1 MVEHSYD
8 LITVTGPD
16 RALRYASPAFT
27 RIFGDA
33 IAPHLGRPMWEL
45 VHPDDRARLGEI
57 FADLRACPGGVAE
70 FEFRIIRAD
79 GAERWLR
86 VCQTNLLEDPSLR
99 GFVGNATD
107 ITEIRAAAETQEKL
121 RLAQSMAEVVSLHK
135 ALMATLSHGGGLRGM
150 ARTVS
155 RVVGGRVVVEDLEG
169 RRGASHNGDHAEVD
183 CLPEWRQLDS
193 TNAVHAGNW
202 LVATASPSG
211 EVLGAVGMFDPNGT
225 ADQRVAS
232 ALEQATTVLIAEVF
246 RQRAIA
252 ETELKVWGDLA
263 GEIIDDPKPLRAINH
278 ATTLGYDLTR
288 SHRVVLIEREGSEVG
303 QMIVAVRRV
312 ARNLGLTSNLITP
325 RAAGVALLSDAAGDW
340 EEFGLLLGRELPIA
354 PHVGVGGLHPPGELR
369 KSLKEAE
376 LALRLGK
383 GTVVRVDQLGI
394 LGFLATDIDPDRLQA
409 MIDRWIG
416 PLVQH
421 DRGHRSALVDTLA
434 SVLGQQG
441 SIQSAA
447 QSLHVH
453 PSTIKYR
460 LKQIEALTGTD
471 LDDAD
476 QRFNLEFA
484 CRALRV
490 LGTLQEQP

>member
-57 FADLRACPGGVAE
+57 FADLKARPGGVAE
-70 FEFRIIRAD
+70 FEFRIFRAD

-86 VCQTNLLEDPSLR
+86 VCQTNLLEDPKLG

-107 ITEIRAAAETQEKL
+107 ITEIRAAAETKEKL
-121 RLAQSMAEVVSLHK
+121 RLAQSIAEVVSLHK
-135 ALMATLSHGGGLRGM
+135 ALMATLSHGGGLTGM
-150 ARTVS
+150 ATTVS

-169 RRGASHNGDHAEVD
+169 RRSASPDPDHPEVGSP
-183 CLPEWRQLDS
+183 PEWRHLDS
-193 TNAVHAGNW
+193 TNAVRVGNW
-202 LVATASPSG
+202 LVATASQSG
-211 EVLGAVGMFDPNGT
+211 EVLGAVSMFDPDGM
-225 ADQRVAS
+225 ADQRAAS
-232 ALEQATTVLIAEVF
+232 ALEQAATVLIAEVF

-263 GEIIDDPKPLRAINH
+263 SEIIDDPKPARAMRH
-278 ATTLGYDLTR
+278 ATTLGYDFTR
-288 SHRVVLIEREGSEVG
+288 PHRVVLIAREGSEVG
-303 QMIVAVRRV
+303 QMTVAVRRV
-312 ARNLGLTSNLITP
+312 ARNLGLTSNLVTP
-325 RAAGVALLSDAAGDW
+325 RAAGVALLSDATVDW
-340 EEFGLLLGRELPIA
+340 EEFGLLLGRELSLVPRI
-354 PHVGVGGLHPPGELR
+354 GVGGLYPPGELH

-376 LALRLGK
+376 LALRLGR
-383 GTVVRVDQLGI
+383 GTVVQVDQLGI
-394 LGFLATDIDPDRLQA
+394 LGFLATDADPDRLQA

-416 PLVQH
+416 PLVEH
-421 DRGHRSALVDTLA
+421 DLGHRSALVDTLA
-434 SVLGQQG
+434 RFLGQQG

-460 LKQIEALTGTD
+460 LKQIKAFTGRD

-490 LGTLQEQP
+490 LKVLKG